1 VVSEILKKFWSMN
14 SKRIQRV
21 NQLIKKELSQI
32 LLREVEF
39 PAGVLMTVTRVES
52 SLDLNQAKVYISCL
66 PEEKTLM
73 VFQILNRR
81 IYELQQELNQR
92 LRMRPIPRIKFVE
105 EKETKEAGKIEE
117 ILEELKSKK

>member
-1 VVSEILKKFWSMN
+1 M

>member
-1 VVSEILKKFWSMN
+1 MT
-14 SKRIQRV
+14 KRIQRV

-39 PAGVLMTVTRVES
+39 PAGVLITVTRVES
-52 SLDLNQAKVYISCL
+52 SLNLNQAKVYISCL
-66 PEEKTLM
+66 PEEKTSV
-73 VFQILNRR
+73 VFKILDRR
-81 IYELQQELNQR
+81 IYKLQQELNYR

-117 ILEELKSKK
+117 ILEKLKSKK

>member
-1 VVSEILKKFWSMN
+1 MN

-52 SLDLNQAKVYISCL
+52 ALNLNQAKVYISCL
-66 PEEKTLM
+66 PEEKTSM

-81 IYELQQELNQR
+81 IYELQQELNHR

-105 EKETKEAGKIEE
+105 EKETAEAGKIEE
-117 ILEELKSKK
+117 ILEKLKKGEK

>member
-1 VVSEILKKFWSMN
+1 M

-39 PAGVLMTVTRVES
+39 PSGVLVTVTRVES
-52 SLDLNQAKVYISCL
+52 SFDLNQAKVYISCL
-66 PEEKTLM
+66 PEEKTPI

-81 IYELQQELNQR
+81 IYELQQELNHR

-117 ILEELKSKK
+117 ILEELKKDKK